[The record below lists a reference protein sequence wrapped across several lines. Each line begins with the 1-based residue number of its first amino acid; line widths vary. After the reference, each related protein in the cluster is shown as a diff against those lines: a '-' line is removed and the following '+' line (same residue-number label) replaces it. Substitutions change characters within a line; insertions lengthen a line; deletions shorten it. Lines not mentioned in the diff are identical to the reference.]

1 MNVSVK
7 DKMFRLGIILG
18 VLALFFFGIGMFCT
32 NHLFDRI
39 MLIVCA
45 FLLFC
50 VGGLYIYMNIHDEQK
65 KKMNLFLYDPITK
78 RERML
83 SDLTFEDICDT
94 LDLLIPVYA
103 YSASKD
109 AWFDKNV
116 VGRYKDYMN
125 NTMIKVIYYRLL
137 YLWIEGATNT
147 DYDRFGSLTKEDVE
161 YVVGFMSDMGEYEIS
176 SKIYELNEMYDGDVN
191 ELRLFFNNKKE
202 YLRKIITDTVIDNIE
217 DF

>member
-1 MNVSVK
+1 
-7 DKMFRLGIILG
+7 
-18 VLALFFFGIGMFCT
+18 
-32 NHLFDRI
+32 
-39 MLIVCA
+39 
-45 FLLFC
+45 
-50 VGGLYIYMNIHDEQK
+50 
-65 KKMNLFLYDPITK
+65 
-78 RERML
+78 ML

-125 NTMIKVIYYRLL
+125 NAMIKVIYYRLL